1 MQNRLSSGARL
12 GRQALL
18 FPLCLVLYEFSTYIG
33 NDMIQPGMLAVVE
46 QYQAGLDWVPTS
58 MTAYLAGGM
67 FLQWL
72 LGPLSDRVGRRPVM
86 LTGVV
91 WFIVT
96 CLATLFAQ
104 NIEQFTFL
112 RFLQGIS
119 LCFIGAVGYAAIQES
134 FEEAVCIKITALMAN
149 VALIAPLLGP
159 LVGAAWVHVLPWEGM
174 FVLFAALAAIAFFG
188 LQRAMPETA
197 TRLGEKLSIKE
208 LGKDY
213 KLVLKNVRFVAGA
226 LALGFV
232 SLPLLAWIAQSPIII
247 ISGEHLSSY
256 EYGLLQVPIF
266 GALIAGNL
274 VLARLTS
281 RRTVRS
287 LIIMGGWPISVGLI
301 IAAAATV
308 VSSHAYLWMTAGL
321 SLYAFGI
328 GVANA
333 GLVRLTLF
341 ASEMSKGTVSAAM
354 GMLQML
360 IFTVGIELSK
370 HAYLL
375 GGNGLFSLFNLASG
389 VLWLILMV
397 IFLKDKRV
405 GNSGRLKPGFRA
417 LQSLVMVINLMLN
430 DHPFTYAGN
439 MTRIRMC
446 AVNRGWSGCRS
457 NINRLRGSSDTDRL
471 RNIDGRRNNHYFV
484 SAWYINGNILCK
496 CCSCKSQQHC
506 CHQYT
511 FLHNLLT

>member
-1 MQNRLSSGARL
+1 MQTTTSSTKRL

-33 NDMIQPGMLAVVE
+33 NDMIQPGMLTVVA
-46 QYQAGLDWVPTS
+46 QYQAGVEWVPTS

-86 LTGVV
+86 LWGVV

-96 CLATLFAQ
+96 CLATLLAQ
-104 NIEQFTFL
+104 SIEQFTVL

-159 LVGAAWVHVLPWEGM
+159 LVGAAWIHVAPWEMM
-174 FVLFAALAAIAFFG
+174 FVLFAVLAAISFFG
-188 LQRAMPETA
+188 LWRAMPETA
-197 TRLGEKLSIKE
+197 TRLGDKLSMKE
-208 LGKDY
+208 LGRDY
-213 KLVLKNVRFVAGA
+213 REVMKNVRFVAGA
-226 LALGFV
+226 LSIGFV
-232 SLPLLAWIAQSPIII
+232 SLPLLAWIAQSPVLI
-247 ISGEHLSSY
+247 ISGEKLSTY

-266 GALIAGNL
+266 GALIIGNL

-281 RRTVRS
+281 RRTVRA
-287 LIIMGGWPISVGLI
+287 LIIMGGWPIMLGLAV
-301 IAAAATV
+301 AALATV

-321 SLYAFGI
+321 SIYAFGI
-328 GVANA
+328 GLANA

-341 ASEMSKGTVSAAM
+341 ASDMSKGTVSAAM

-370 HAYLL
+370 HAWLL
-375 GGNGLFSLFNLASG
+375 GGNGLFSLFNLANG
-389 VLWLILMV
+389 LLWLGLMV
-397 IFLKDKRV
+397 IFLKDKSV
-405 GNSGRLKPGFRA
+405 GSG
-417 LQSLVMVINLMLN
+417 LQ
-430 DHPFTYAGN
+430 P
-439 MTRIRMC
+439 
-446 AVNRGWSGCRS
+446 
-457 NINRLRGSSDTDRL
+457 
-471 RNIDGRRNNHYFV
+471 
-484 SAWYINGNILCK
+484 
-496 CCSCKSQQHC
+496 Q
-506 CHQYT
+506 
-511 FLHNLLT
+511 

>member
-1 MQNRLSSGARL
+1 MLNRSSSGSRL

-33 NDMIQPGMLAVVE
+33 NDMIQPGMLAVVA
-46 QYQAGLDWVPTS
+46 QYNAGIEWVPTS

-72 LGPLSDRVGRRPVM
+72 LGPLSDRIGRRPVM

-96 CLATLFAQ
+96 CLATLLAQ
-104 NIEQFTFL
+104 NIEQFTLL
-112 RFLQGIS
+112 RFLQGVS

-159 LVGAAWVHVLPWEGM
+159 LVGAAWVHVAPWEGM
-174 FVLFAALAAIAFFG
+174 FVLFALLAAFAFFG
-188 LQRAMPETA
+188 LHRAMPETA
-197 TRLGEKLSIKE
+197 TRIGEKLSLKE
-208 LGKDY
+208 LGRDY
-213 KLVLKNVRFVAGA
+213 KEVLKNGRFVAGA
-226 LALGFV
+226 LATGFV
-232 SLPLLAWIAQSPIII
+232 SLPLLAWIAQSPVII
-247 ISGEHLSSY
+247 ISGEKLSSY

-266 GALIAGNL
+266 GALIIGNL

-287 LIIMGGWPISVGLI
+287 LIIMGGWPIAAGLI
-301 IAAAATV
+301 LA
-308 VSSHAYLWMTAGL
+308 
-321 SLYAFGI
+321 

-360 IFTVGIELSK
+360 IFTVGIEVSK
-370 HAYLL
+370 HAYAM
-375 GGNGLFSLFNLASG
+375 GGNGLFSLFNLANG
-389 VLWLILMV
+389 VLWVGLMV
-397 IFLKDKRV
+397 VFLKDKRV
-405 GNSGRLKPGFRA
+405 GNA
-417 LQSLVMVINLMLN
+417 LQ
-430 DHPFTYAGN
+430 P
-439 MTRIRMC
+439 
-446 AVNRGWSGCRS
+446 
-457 NINRLRGSSDTDRL
+457 
-471 RNIDGRRNNHYFV
+471 
-484 SAWYINGNILCK
+484 
-496 CCSCKSQQHC
+496 
-506 CHQYT
+506 
-511 FLHNLLT
+511 

>member
-1 MQNRLSSGARL
+1 MHNRLQSGGRL

-33 NDMIQPGMLAVVE
+33 NDMIQPGMLAVVA
-46 QYQAGLDWVPTS
+46 QYQASLDWVPTS

-72 LGPLSDRVGRRPVM
+72 LGPLSDRIGRRPVM
-86 LTGVV
+86 LAGVV

-96 CLATLFAQ
+96 CLATLLAK

-174 FVLFAALAAIAFFG
+174 FILFAVLAAIAFFG

-197 TRLGEKLSIKE
+197 TRRGETLSFKALGRDYRLVIK
-208 LGKDY
+208 
-213 KLVLKNVRFVAGA
+213 NRQFVAGA

-247 ISGEHLSSY
+247 ISGEQLSSY
-256 EYGLLQVPIF
+256 EYGLLQVPVF

-287 LIIMGGWPISVGLI
+287 LIVMGGWPIVAGLI

-321 SLYAFGI
+321 SVYAFGI
-328 GVANA
+328 GLANA

-341 ASEMSKGTVSAAM
+341 SSDMSKGTVSAAM

-360 IFTVGIELSK
+360 IFTVGIEVSK
-370 HAYLL
+370 HAWLS
-375 GGNGLFSLFNLASG
+375 GGNGLFSLFNLANG
-389 VLWLILMV
+389 ILWLLLMLV
-397 IFLKDKRV
+397 FLKDKRT
-405 GNSGRLKPGFRA
+405 G
-417 LQSLVMVINLMLN
+417 
-430 DHPFTYAGN
+430 D
-439 MTRIRMC
+439 
-446 AVNRGWSGCRS
+446 
-457 NINRLRGSSDTDRL
+457 
-471 RNIDGRRNNHYFV
+471 
-484 SAWYINGNILCK
+484 
-496 CCSCKSQQHC
+496 SQ
-506 CHQYT
+506 T
-511 FLHNLLT
+511 G

>member
-1 MQNRLSSGARL
+1 MQNRLQQGARL

-46 QYQAGLDWVPTS
+46 QYQAGIDWVPTS

-72 LGPLSDRVGRRPVM
+72 LGPLSDRIGRRPVM
-86 LTGVV
+86 LAGVGVV

-96 CLATLFAQ
+96 CLATLLAQ
-104 NIEQFTFL
+104 SIEQFTLL

-197 TRLGEKLSIKE
+197 TRIGEPLSLKALGN
-208 LGKDY
+208 DY
-213 KLVLKNVRFVAGA
+213 RLVLKNGRFVAGA

-247 ISGEHLSSY
+247 ISGEQLSSY

-274 VLARLTS
+274 MLARLTA

-287 LIIMGGWPISVGLI
+287 LIIMGGWPIVLGLL

-321 SLYAFGI
+321 SVYAFGI

-341 ASEMSKGTVSAAM
+341 ASDMSKGTVSAAM

-389 VLWLILMV
+389 MLWLLLMF
-397 IFLKDKRV
+397 IFLKDK
-405 GNSGRLKPGFRA
+405 
-417 LQSLVMVINLMLN
+417 Q
-430 DHPFTYAGN
+430 AGN
-439 MTRIRMC
+439 TRE
-446 AVNRGWSGCRS
+446 G
-457 NINRLRGSSDTDRL
+457 
-471 RNIDGRRNNHYFV
+471 
-484 SAWYINGNILCK
+484 
-496 CCSCKSQQHC
+496 
-506 CHQYT
+506 
-511 FLHNLLT
+511 

>member
-1 MQNRLSSGARL
+1 MKTMTSSTKRL

-33 NDMIQPGMLAVVE
+33 NDMIQPGMLTVVA
-46 QYQAGLDWVPTS
+46 QYQAGIEWVPTS

-86 LTGVV
+86 LWGVV

-96 CLATLFAQ
+96 CLATLLAQ
-104 NIEQFTFL
+104 TIEQFTVL

-159 LVGAAWVHVLPWEGM
+159 LVGAAWIHLAPWEMM
-174 FVLFAALAAIAFFG
+174 FVLFAVLAAISFFG
-188 LQRAMPETA
+188 LWRAMPETA
-197 TRLGEKLSIKE
+197 TRLGEKLSMKE
-208 LGKDY
+208 LGRDY
-213 KLVLKNVRFVAGA
+213 REVLKNVRFVAGA
-226 LALGFV
+226 LSIGFV
-232 SLPLLAWIAQSPIII
+232 SLPLLAWIAQSPVII
-247 ISGEHLSSY
+247 ISGEKLSTY
-256 EYGLLQVPIF
+256 EYGLLQVPVF
-266 GALIAGNL
+266 GALIVGNL

-281 RRTVRS
+281 RRTVRA
-287 LIIMGGWPISVGLI
+287 LIIMGGWPIMIGLAV
-301 IAAAATV
+301 AALATV

-321 SLYAFGI
+321 SVYAFGI
-328 GVANA
+328 GLANA

-341 ASEMSKGTVSAAM
+341 ASDMSKGTVSAAM

-375 GGNGLFSLFNLASG
+375 GGNGLFSLFNLANG
-389 VLWLILMV
+389 LLWLGLMV
-397 IFLKDKRV
+397 IFLKDKTV
-405 GNSGRLKPGFRA
+405 GGG
-417 LQSLVMVINLMLN
+417 LQ
-430 DHPFTYAGN
+430 P
-439 MTRIRMC
+439 
-446 AVNRGWSGCRS
+446 
-457 NINRLRGSSDTDRL
+457 
-471 RNIDGRRNNHYFV
+471 
-484 SAWYINGNILCK
+484 
-496 CCSCKSQQHC
+496 Q
-506 CHQYT
+506 
-511 FLHNLLT
+511 

>member
-1 MQNRLSSGARL
+1 MKTMTSSTKRL

-33 NDMIQPGMLAVVE
+33 NDMIQPGMLTVVA
-46 QYQAGLDWVPTS
+46 QYQAGIEWVPTS

-86 LTGVV
+86 LWGVV

-96 CLATLFAQ
+96 CLATLLAQ
-104 NIEQFTFL
+104 TIEQFTVL

-159 LVGAAWVHVLPWEGM
+159 LVGAAWIHLAPWEMM
-174 FVLFAALAAIAFFG
+174 FVLFAALAAISFFG
-188 LQRAMPETA
+188 LWRAMPETA
-197 TRLGEKLSIKE
+197 TRLGEKLSMKE
-208 LGKDY
+208 LGRDY
-213 KLVLKNVRFVAGA
+213 REVLKNVRFVAGA
-226 LALGFV
+226 LSIGFV
-232 SLPLLAWIAQSPIII
+232 SLPLLAWIAQSPVII
-247 ISGEHLSSY
+247 ISGEKLSTY
-256 EYGLLQVPIF
+256 EYGLLQVPVF
-266 GALIAGNL
+266 GALIVGNL

-281 RRTVRS
+281 RRTVRA
-287 LIIMGGWPISVGLI
+287 LIIMGGWPIMIGLAV
-301 IAAAATV
+301 AALTTV

-321 SLYAFGI
+321 SVYAFGI
-328 GVANA
+328 GLANA

-341 ASEMSKGTVSAAM
+341 ASDMSKGTVSAAM

-375 GGNGLFSLFNLASG
+375 GGNGLFSLFNLANG
-389 VLWLILMV
+389 LLWLGLMV
-397 IFLKDKRV
+397 IFLKDKTV
-405 GNSGRLKPGFRA
+405 GGG
-417 LQSLVMVINLMLN
+417 
-430 DHPFTYAGN
+430 
-439 MTRIRMC
+439 
-446 AVNRGWSGCRS
+446 
-457 NINRLRGSSDTDRL
+457 LRP
-471 RNIDGRRNNHYFV
+471 
-484 SAWYINGNILCK
+484 
-496 CCSCKSQQHC
+496 Q
-506 CHQYT
+506 
-511 FLHNLLT
+511 

>member
-1 MQNRLSSGARL
+1 MQTTTSSTKRL

-33 NDMIQPGMLAVVE
+33 NDMIQPGMLTVVA
-46 QYQAGLDWVPTS
+46 QYQAGVEWVPTS

-86 LTGVV
+86 LWGVV

-96 CLATLFAQ
+96 CLATLLAQ
-104 NIEQFTFL
+104 NIEQFTAL

-159 LVGAAWVHVLPWEGM
+159 LVGAAWIHVAPWEMM
-174 FVLFAALAAIAFFG
+174 FVLFAVLAAISFFG
-188 LQRAMPETA
+188 LWRAMPETA
-197 TRLGEKLSIKE
+197 TRLGDKLSMKE
-208 LGKDY
+208 LGRDY
-213 KLVLKNVRFVAGA
+213 REVMKNVRFVAGA
-226 LALGFV
+226 LSIGFV
-232 SLPLLAWIAQSPIII
+232 SLPLLAWIAQSPVLI
-247 ISGEHLSSY
+247 ISGEKLSTY

-266 GALIAGNL
+266 GALIIGNL

-281 RRTVRS
+281 RRTVRA
-287 LIIMGGWPISVGLI
+287 LIIMGGWPIVLGLAV
-301 IAAAATV
+301 AALATV

-321 SLYAFGI
+321 SIYAFGI
-328 GVANA
+328 GLANA

-341 ASEMSKGTVSAAM
+341 ASDMSKGTVSAAM

-370 HAYLL
+370 HAWLL
-375 GGNGLFSLFNLASG
+375 GGNGLFSLFNLANG
-389 VLWLILMV
+389 LLWLGLMV
-397 IFLKDKRV
+397 VFLKDKSV
-405 GNSGRLKPGFRA
+405 GSG
-417 LQSLVMVINLMLN
+417 LQ
-430 DHPFTYAGN
+430 P
-439 MTRIRMC
+439 
-446 AVNRGWSGCRS
+446 
-457 NINRLRGSSDTDRL
+457 
-471 RNIDGRRNNHYFV
+471 
-484 SAWYINGNILCK
+484 
-496 CCSCKSQQHC
+496 Q
-506 CHQYT
+506 
-511 FLHNLLT
+511 

>member
-1 MQNRLSSGARL
+1 MQNYSLSGRRL

-33 NDMIQPGMLAVVE
+33 NDMIQPGMLAVVQE
-46 QYQAGLDWVPTS
+46 FQVGNEWVPTS

-72 LGPLSDRVGRRPVM
+72 LGPLSDRIGRRPVM

-96 CLATLFAQ
+96 CTATLLAQ
-104 NIEQFTFL
+104 TIEQFTLL

-159 LVGAAWVHVLPWEGM
+159 LVGAASGACPAVGDDVCPVRRAGG
-174 FVLFAALAAIAFFG
+174 ISFFG

-197 TRLGEKLSIKE
+197 TRLGEKLSVKE
-208 LGKDY
+208 LGRDY
-213 KLVLKNVRFVAGA
+213 RLVLKNLRFVAGA
-226 LALGFV
+226 LTTGFV
-232 SLPLLAWIAQSPIII
+232 SLPLLAWIAQSPVII
-247 ISGEHLSSY
+247 ISGEQATSY
-256 EYGLLQVPIF
+256 EYGMLQVPIF

-274 VLARLTS
+274 VLARLTA

-287 LIIMGGWPISVGLI
+287 LIIMGGWPIMFGLI
-301 IAAAATV
+301 LSAAATV

-321 SLYAFGI
+321 SFYAFGI
-328 GVANA
+328 GLANA

-370 HAYLL
+370 HAYEL
-375 GGNGLFSLFNLASG
+375 GGNGLFSLFNLLGG
-389 VLWLILMV
+389 VLWLGLM
-397 IFLKDKRV
+397 IYFLKDKSV
-405 GNSGRLKPGFRA
+405 GNS
-417 LQSLVMVINLMLN
+417 
-430 DHPFTYAGN
+430 
-439 MTRIRMC
+439 
-446 AVNRGWSGCRS
+446 
-457 NINRLRGSSDTDRL
+457 
-471 RNIDGRRNNHYFV
+471 
-484 SAWYINGNILCK
+484 
-496 CCSCKSQQHC
+496 QQG
-506 CHQYT
+506 
-511 FLHNLLT
+511 